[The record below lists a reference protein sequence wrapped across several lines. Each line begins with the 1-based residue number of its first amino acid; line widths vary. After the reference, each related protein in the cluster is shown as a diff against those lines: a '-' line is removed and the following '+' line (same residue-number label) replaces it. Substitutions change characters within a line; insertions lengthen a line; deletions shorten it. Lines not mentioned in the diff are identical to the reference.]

1 MCANKGQKHVSYS
14 FVYLIRLKIQP
25 SDYQNPTLHPGA
37 KPKRRSN
44 LSTYLN
50 QRIREEQWKIIQRF
64 C

>member
-1 MCANKGQKHVSYS
+1 M
-14 FVYLIRLKIQP
+14 QP

-44 LSTYLN
+44 LSKYLN
-50 QRIREEQWKIIQRF
+50 QRIREEQWKLIQRF